1 MFNEQELIKALRR
14 RDADAFTYLFETY
27 SDRVY
32 RLAFG
37 LLENEDDAESVVQET
52 FLSLFE
58 RLDQFE
64 GRSKLSTW
72 LYRVAY
78 NKGVDLL
85 RKRRPDTVVEAD
97 LEDDELPAP
106 VILADW
112 SQWPERLLSEAEIAA
127 ELDKAISSLPEK
139 YRAIFLLREVE
150 GLSTTETAQIT
161 NLTGS
166 TVKVRLH
173 RARLLLRER
182 LAESLLALT
191 EQEAR

>member
-166 TVKVRLH
+166 AVKVRLH